1 MDERSNDVDVG
12 SRVKKRKPYT
22 SRKKSLYPDR
32 KASRS
37 TVRLQLMKEVKLNTI
52 GKVTGKK
59 YTFDGA
65 GAILDVDKEDA
76 DILLKRKRSGCCP
89 GSSGSTPYFQIIE

>member
-1 MDERSNDVDVG
+1 MDERSNDVNVG

-22 SRKKSLYPDR
+22 SSTYPDR